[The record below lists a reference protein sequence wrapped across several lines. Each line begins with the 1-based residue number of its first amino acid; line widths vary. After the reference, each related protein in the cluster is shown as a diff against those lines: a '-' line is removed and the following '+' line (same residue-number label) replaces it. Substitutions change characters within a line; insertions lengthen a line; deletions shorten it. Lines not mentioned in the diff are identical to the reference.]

1 MADLCREHGMST
13 ASFYKSYPQLF
24 VKSPRNHAGRD
35 NGAVPRDTNQGNIQ
49 TSSSGHSGKPH
60 EGGMTGEAG
69 NFGGING
76 LVKVGH
82 GPGLFEFAM
91 DDFDDTCLAICQQ
104 PFAFFRR

>member
-1 MADLCREHGMST
+1 MST

-35 NGAVPRDTNQGNIQ
+35 N
-49 TSSSGHSGKPH
+49 SGKPH

-82 GPGLFEFAM
+82 APGLFEFAM